1 MRTNFSGNNEE
12 ATASFSKEEATASL
26 SPIKIG
32 ANSSTASDI
41 TKKEESEKNRIM
53 AIQKDAAVQ
62 ASARLCSSPIKN
74 DKETKARAE
83 NLGVIDKKV

>member
-62 ASARLCSSPIKN
+62 KLVVYIFLSSASATRRCL
-74 DKETKARAE
+74 
-83 NLGVIDKKV
+83 L